1 MELIKQIIKFLVSLL
16 GSKSVDTPKQEE
28 GELPKKPSA
37 MRLQDIEMIK
47 EHEGLRLNAYLPTKN
62 DVWTI
67 GYGHTKT
74 AHKGMIITQER
85 AEQLL
90 REDIKWV
97 EKAIRENVKVPLTQ
111 NQYDAL
117 GSLIYNIGA
126 GAFSKSTLLSRLNNG
141 DYVGAANQFLVWNK
155 QTNRKTGVKEVLPG
169 LVRRRKAERELF
181 LK

>member
-1 MELIKQIIKFLVSLL
+1 MELIKQIIKFIVSLL
-16 GSKSVDTPKQEE
+16 GSNQTKVEKTEDV
-28 GELPKKPSA
+28 PKKAST

-47 EHEGLRLNAYLPTKN
+47 KHEGLRLNAYLPTKN

-74 AHKGMIITQER
+74 AHRGMIITEER
-85 AEQLL
+85 ADQLL

-97 EKAIRENVKVPLTQ
+97 EKAIRENVKVPLAQ

-126 GAFSKSTLLSRLNNG
+126 GAFAKSTLLSRLNNG

-169 LVRRRKAERELF
+169 LVTRRKAERELF

>member
-1 MELIKQIIKFLVSLL
+1 MSIIKQIIQFILSILKTEAPAQV
-16 GSKSVDTPKQEE
+16 KEDNT
-28 GELPKKPSA
+28 PKKPAAFS
-37 MRLQDIEMIK
+37 LQDIEMIK
-47 EHEGLRLNAYLPTKN
+47 KHEGLRLNAYMPTRN

-67 GYGHTKT
+67 GYGHTRT
-74 AHKGMIITQER
+74 AHKGMIITEER

-97 EKAIRENVKVPLTQ
+97 EKAIKENVKVPLTQ
-111 NQYDAL
+111 NQFDAL

-126 GAFSKSTLLSRLNNG
+126 GAFAKSTLLSRLNNG
-141 DYVGAANQFLVWNK
+141 DYQGAAKQFLVWNK

-169 LVRRRKAERELF
+169 LVTRRKAEMELF